1 MIYLLESSQEGSAT
15 NWGRYIFDG
24 KEIRLYIADRLIY
37 KEPAK
42 IGDVY
47 DVKEV
52 RGEIY
57 LRKVGIPKNRGGII
71 AWLLKFNKRNRTS
84 SYVSLQKI
92 KEKECYN
99 CPWNGGICK
108 PTVLKSTGHE
118 IYICDETHNR
128 TGYKS
133 IAAWISDAI
142 TKREVLSL
150 VPFMTYYP
158 EELVK
163 YLLSKYFGITDA
175 EFAEAKKNQPKHF

>member
-1 MIYLLESSQEGSAT
+1 MIYLLEIPQRGMAT
-15 NWGRYIFDG
+15 DRGCYDFDG

-47 DVKEV
+47 DVKKS
-52 RGEIY
+52 RNKIY
-57 LRKVGIPKNRGGII
+57 LNKVGIPENKGGII

-84 SYVSLQKI
+84 SYVSLQEI

-108 PTVLKSTGHE
+108 PTVLQSTGHE
-118 IYICDETHNR
+118 IYICDETDNR

-133 IAAWISDAI
+133 VAAWISDAI

-158 EELVK
+158 EALVK
-163 YLLSKYFGITDA
+163 YLLSKHFGIIDA
-175 EFAEAKKNQPKHF
+175 EFAEAKENQPKHF

>member
-1 MIYLLESSQEGSAT
+1 MMICLLESPQEGKAT
-15 NWGRYIFDG
+15 NRGCYIFDG
-24 KEIRLYIADRLIY
+24 EEIKLCIAGEVIY
-37 KEPAK
+37 REPAK

-47 DVKEV
+47 DAKKD
-52 RGEIY
+52 GKKIY
-57 LRKVGIPKNRGGII
+57 LNKVGIPENRGGII

-142 TKREVLSL
+142 TKQEVLSL

-158 EELVK
+158 EALVK
-163 YLLSKYFGITDA
+163 YLLNKHFGITDA
-175 EFAEAKKNQPKHF
+175 EFARAKKS